1 MRLACKK
8 APWVC
13 ICCVRMYGV
22 CICVLDWA
30 RHAHRFW
37 MKKVLHTW
45 RYKSYTNLIPLIRIL
60 YKIYLY
66 IVLFSSI
73 GYSFNLNNSQF
84 HQFLVARPTLQQHME
99 TEILQLFSSKKEM
112 PARQTIPKDP
122 GVFLGGINPTIILLW
137 GWDWDYQ
144 TYFSERSG
152 FLGLK
157 TSMFPTTRWLHRIIS
172 SPRVAGKESSHDC
185 DGGGNETFEGRL
197 KWATIY

>member
-60 YKIYLY
+60 YKIYLC

-144 TYFSERSG
+144 SYREG
-152 FLGLK
+152 FGSLGFVTTEKYTL
-157 TSMFPTTRWLHRIIS
+157 SSCTTRNEHTRLEDYCTCRYYFGITSRIGQGS
-172 SPRVAGKESSHDC
+172 MMYFFQK
-185 DGGGNETFEGRL
+185 
-197 KWATIY
+197 